1 MSPKQHA
8 QRISRQT
15 YHPCQR
21 FLPPQFT
28 FQDNVLITVAS
39 CEPTYRPLKRK
50 QPGWGELEGLTSP
63 HPVSHGARPGWIPP
77 GEAHCCPHIPSSTK
91 LSGKKRV
98 PALGGERPL
107 SCPDE
112 SGRGGVPRLDTFYS
126 PNVHGNSSTGP
137 QTRLCS
143 ACRHSHCGYFMLC
156 CCCCC

>member
-91 LSGKKRV
+91 LSGKKHV

-107 SCPDE
+107 SCLDE
-112 SGRGGVPRLDTFYS
+112 SERGGAPRLDTFYS

-137 QTRLCS
+137 QT
-143 ACRHSHCGYFMLC
+143 
-156 CCCCC
+156 